1 VGGDGKLVFDARL
14 AGLAAAIVA
23 LRLRAPLLLVV
34 VVAAVVAALVRLL

>member
-1 VGGDGKLVFDARL
+1 VFDARL